1 MMRTDEVVSL
11 SIWLAK
17 VGRLTSTEKIKS
29 DTAIE
34 RIVRIFLR
42 LLRSRLLKISV
53 RYFVIFPCSGY
64 AEIWTEAVAFVD
76 SPPYLLGAGESANFC
91 QPDAQRYNLI
101 RSHHQPYEDGI
112 GLSSARSLQAQNCR
126 DSPCRCCCSARD
138 LRRHLP

>member
-42 LLRSRLLKISV
+42 LLRSRFLKISV
-53 RYFVIFPCSGY
+53 RYFIIMSLLRLFGNLERGSRFCGCAAFFRSSEYTLVQ
-64 AEIWTEAVAFVD
+64 AVNGVHETLGTRVVGNHHNSFVK
-76 SPPYLLGAGESANFC
+76 LCLELC
-91 QPDAQRYNLI
+91 QQD
-101 RSHHQPYEDGI
+101 
-112 GLSSARSLQAQNCR
+112 
-126 DSPCRCCCSARD
+126 
-138 LRRHLP
+138 